1 MLEYVEPYF
10 RDGTFQVMGF
20 EQARELHSIRI
31 EGMDMTD
38 EQFEQKKAEL
48 DEQIRVLNEQIQELY
63 DEWNGGRH
71 D

>member
-1 MLEYVEPYF
+1 
-10 RDGTFQVMGF
+10 
-20 EQARELHSIRI
+20 
-31 EGMDMTD
+31 MDMTD

-48 DEQIRVLNEQIQELY
+48 NEQIRVLNEQIQELY